1 MSDPVKENR
10 ALFCGF
16 CQLHGLNVLNSQYS
30 KQPRKLI
37 TYKGKI
43 HIGENEQINGPP
55 FNALKYGQIDYWL
68 VNDEGKRA
76 VLDVQSKKDIGFDSD
91 HFLLECRLAVT
102 TNSRRQDKSLETK
115 RYSKPDLIKWKAY
128 NDKVRSLLE
137 GKRCDLDL
145 DIHRLGFSRPYP
157 DVIADCYSK
166 PMFFVKDNFGSSDVK
181 KQTSGI
187 RQGCP
192 LSPHLFFLVMT
203 SVDFDI
209 SKAFLCLLLTT
220 ESLGGL

>member
-102 TNSRRQDKSLETK
+102 TNSRRQDKSFETK

-137 GKRCDLDL
+137 GKRCDLDIFTKSILEAAVYSL
-145 DIHRLGFSRPYP
+145 DSEPKQKKKNFIRPQTWEKIRNESRCDKERYHRP
-157 DVIADCYSK
+157 
-166 PMFFVKDNFGSSDVK
+166 
-181 KQTSGI
+181 Q
-187 RQGCP
+187 
-192 LSPHLFFLVMT
+192 
-203 SVDFDI
+203 
-209 SKAFLCLLLTT
+209 
-220 ESLGGL
+220 

>member
-115 RYSKPDLIKWKAY
+115 RYSKPDLIKRKAY

-137 GKRCDLDL
+137 GKRDVTWTFLQSPSW
-145 DIHRLGFSRPYP
+145 RRPYIHL
-157 DVIADCYSK
+157 IASRSRK
-166 PMFFVKDNFGSSDVK
+166 RRTLSDPKRGK
-181 KQTSGI
+181 KI
-187 RQGCP
+187 RN
-192 LSPHLFFLVMT
+192 
-203 SVDFDI
+203 
-209 SKAFLCLLLTT
+209 
-220 ESLGGL
+220 ESRCDKERYHRPQ